1 MQTFPRILGFWE
13 AFKVVESALDAIDD
27 KHFAYYNLTKYFLA
41 YAVVS
46 LIRTDPTGVAT
57 LQNMEKIISS
67 NKLQA
72 LRAVFENLSKS
83 LALDL
88 NAEVVGDTTDNFD
101 YKNELK
107 SPSWCKK
114 MAAKLVAQYSKDVM
128 RKKADSIAV
137 LCADLAPAP

>member
-1 MQTFPRILGFWE
+1 LGFWE